1 MLVIKLVNL
10 NKEQLPRVMIN
21 VTESIFIDSFCG
33 ILFYVLSGML
43 RADQLNYL
51 IESLF
56 LNLPKIQRISFS
68 NTIALHNLIDGNNK
82 SINYL

>member
-43 RADQLNYL
+43 RADQLDYL

-82 SINYL
+82 IINYL